1 MSASKRVRLHCD
13 APGCCACVDTSALT
27 LRPAR
32 KRARQWGWRYR
43 RLPTDGPPKDEA
55 KFWAPGGNWIW
66 ADICPAH
73 AEGDS

>member
-43 RLPTDGPPKDEA
+43 RLPTG
-55 KFWAPGGNWIW
+55 IW